1 MFNVCVYECIACSSY
16 NQLTVLSVKFYLTAG
31 KYLKNERFSS
41 QGELCGQQNICVHLP
56 LHDLMLEK
64 LYYQLQPSGLLFNGR
79 SHLIQ
84 LL

>member
-1 MFNVCVYECIACSSY
+1 MFHVCVYECIACSSY
-16 NQLTVLSVKFYLTAG
+16 KQLTVLSVKCNLTAA

-41 QGELCGQQNICVHLP
+41 QGELCGQQNICNCLP
-56 LHDLMLEK
+56 LCDLMLEK
-64 LYYQLQPSGLLFNGR
+64 LYYQLQPFGLLFNSR